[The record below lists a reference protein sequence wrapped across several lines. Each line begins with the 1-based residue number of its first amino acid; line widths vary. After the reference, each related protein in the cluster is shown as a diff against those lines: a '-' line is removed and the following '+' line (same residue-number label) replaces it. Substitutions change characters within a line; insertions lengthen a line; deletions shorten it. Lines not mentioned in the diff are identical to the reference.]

1 MVVCQG
7 KSVLKGIAIGKIYL
21 YEKQEYVLEQKQVAD
36 AEAEVARFEAAKET
50 AIGQLDDLYEKALAE
65 AGEEQAMIFDVHKMM
80 LDDGDYLDAIT
91 GLIRSEK
98 VNAEYAVHTTGEQ
111 FAAVF
116 ASMDDDYMKARSADV
131 KDISGRVIRILSG
144 IGDGS
149 IASEE
154 PVILLA
160 DDLTPSE
167 TVSLDKSKILAFVTR
182 NGSANSHTAILA
194 RSMNIPA
201 LVQTD
206 VELLKEYHGM
216 DAVVDGLDGKLY
228 LDPEEA
234 VLAELVQ
241 KKEACGSERAELE
254 KLIGL
259 DNVTRDGRK
268 INVYANI
275 GSPED
280 VDKVLLNDAGG
291 IGLFRSEFLYLG
303 REDYPSE
310 EEQFEIYKEVLS
322 RMEGKKVII
331 RTLDIGA
338 DKQVDYF
345 KLPKEENP
353 AMGYRAIRICLDRIV
368 VFKTQ
373 LRAIYRASV
382 YGTAAIM
389 FPMIISVKE
398 ILRIKEIVEEVKAEL
413 TAAGIEIAPVELG
426 IMVETPAA
434 VMISEELAKEVS
446 FFSIGTNDLTQ
457 YTLAIDRQNQSL
469 DTIYDSHHPA
479 VLRMIRMT
487 IENGHKGGAWVGIC
501 GELGA
506 DTTLTKTF
514 VDMGIDELSV
524 SPTYVLGLRKAI
536 REI

>member
-131 KDISGRVIRILSG
+131 KDISGRVIRILAG

-167 TVSLDKSKILAFVTR
+167 TVSLDKSKILAFVTCH
-182 NGSANSHTAILA
+182 GSANSHTAILA

-241 KKEACGSERAELE
+241 KKEACGRERAELE

-345 KLPKEENP
+345 KLQKEENP
-353 AMGYRAIRICLDRIV
+353 AMGYRAIRICLDRID

-479 VLRMIRMT
+479 VLRMIQMT